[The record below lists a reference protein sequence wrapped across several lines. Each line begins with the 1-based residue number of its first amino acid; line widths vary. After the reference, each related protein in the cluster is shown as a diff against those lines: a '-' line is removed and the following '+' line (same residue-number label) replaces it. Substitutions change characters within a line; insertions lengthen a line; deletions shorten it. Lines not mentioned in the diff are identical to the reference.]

1 MTEENILNHYTWS
14 LLIYWALVF
23 LIQWLNSVI
32 KNLWGFF
39 SLIFNCSVG
48 IILRLAR
55 LVVMEWLPV
64 AVGAVCTFIYM
75 QWRSQ
80 AGFQE
85 PSLNTRKLSQNLPP
99 NSWVSLIWLRTVH
112 PWASHWQKVYGIN
125 LRPIGST
132 GAGRRILFLWGT
144 WGIYGGRKDNF

>member
-39 SLIFNCSVG
+39 SLIFICSVG
-48 IILRLAR
+48 IILRLAH

-64 AVGAVCTFIYM
+64 AVGPCAPSFTCSGGVRLYS
-75 QWRSQ
+75 RSPLLI
-80 AGFQE
+80 QE
-85 PSLNTRKLSQNLPP
+85 SFPRICPQTLG
-99 NSWVSLIWLRTVH
+99 
-112 PWASHWQKVYGIN
+112 SHWFGLELSIPEPVTGKRYGISV
-125 LRPIGST
+125 RPVGST
-132 GAGRRILFLWGT
+132 GSGRILFLWGT